1 MVPPWLLLVLNA
13 VVPITIVTI
22 VTLIFVPGPTVPKNT
37 PKMLIWKRKLW
48 ELHVGLLGLAL
59 SLCSAWFFTQGMKNM
74 YGKPRPD
81 LLARCEPDI
90 ENAEKYMVGGLSFGS
105 TNGQLFSADIC
116 QQTDS
121 AKMDDGFRSY
131 PSGHSS
137 SAAAGLIYTS
147 LFLASKFSVIIP
159 FVVTGSR
166 TGDAGTL
173 SAFPSRMRS
182 EVDPYEPTRT
192 RDMNS
197 PFQDGKFAARQNAKI
212 QSLRLQAA
220 APPLYLLTI
229 VLMPFCV
236 AIFIASSRWFDFRH
250 HGFDIL
256 FGFLMGTVT
265 AIYSFRYYHLP
276 IQEGAGWA
284 WGPRDEQRAFWSG
297 VGRLGYAGDAGDL
310 PPSRVPTHDLGESS
324 DTAYRPPVT
333 SGALNQRTGSQLRS
347 DSHGSHGS
355 HASRGSHH
363 SPERHERQDLHD
375 TRRQFQSV
383 ELERMDSSDR
393 VPQEQRI

>member
-1 MVPPWLLLVLNA
+1 MVPPWLLLVLNSI
-13 VVPITIVTI
+13 VPIVIVSI
-22 VTLIFVPGPTVPKNT
+22 VSLIFVPGPTVPKNT
-37 PKMLIWKRKLW
+37 PKSLIWKRKLW

-59 SLCSAWFFTQGMKNM
+59 SLVSAWFFTQGMKNM

-81 LLARCEPDI
+81 LLARCDPDL
-90 ENAEKYMVGGLSFGS
+90 ENAEKHSVGGLSFGG
-105 TNGQLFSADIC
+105 TNGLLFSASIC
-116 QQTDS
+116 RQTDS
-121 AKMDDGFRSY
+121 AKLDDGFRSY

-137 SAAAGLIYTS
+137 SSAAGLIYTS

-159 FVVTGSR
+159 FVVGSSR

-173 SAFPSRMRS
+173 SAFPSRVRS
-182 EVDPYEPTRT
+182 DVDPYEPTRN
-192 RDMNS
+192 RSDMSS
-197 PFQDGKFAARQNAKI
+197 PFQDKYAARQNAKI

-220 APPLYLLTI
+220 APPIYLLVI

-284 WGPRDEQRAFWSG
+284 WGPRDQHRAFWSG
-297 VGRLGYAGDAGDL
+297 VGRLGYAGDAGNL
-310 PPSRVPTHDLGESS
+310 PPTRAPTNDLGESS
-324 DTAYRPPVT
+324 DTAYHPPVT
-333 SGALNQRTGSQLRS
+333 SGALNQRNPGHLRS
-347 DSHGSHGS
+347 DSRASHGS
-355 HASRGSHH
+355 HDSHSRRE
-363 SPERHERQDLHD
+363 PEDA
-375 TRRQFQSV
+375 RRQFQSV
-383 ELERMDSSDR
+383 ELERMDSGER
-393 VPQEQRI
+393 VQERGI